1 MRVLSLYLGVGV
13 KIIPGAF
20 PGRLRLEA
28 SQQDFHHH
36 MQQATLSHSISV
48 AQLLFYALPLAG
60 KDSHRDI

>member
-13 KIIPGAF
+13 KITPGAF

-28 SQQDFHHH
+28 SRQDFPHH

-48 AQLLFYALPLAG
+48 VQLLFYALPLAG
-60 KDSHRDI
+60 KDSY